1 MDNFTPEEI
10 EARKK
15 AIYDAM
21 GKRGKR
27 QIDKIGYENW
37 DPTQTPKDPIEI
49 RRDGTKRTSQQLIQE
64 FLQQAS
70 HENYSNSFAQGAF
83 EMCLGIINKEEKIRG
98 MYEFA
103 QWYTDLLKKEGH
115 DPIF

>member
-10 EARKK
+10 AERKK
-15 AIYDAM
+15 AIYDTM
-21 GKRGKR
+21 GKRSKR

-49 RRDGTKRTSQQLIQE
+49 RKDTTKRTTQELIRE
-64 FLQQAS
+64 FLQEAS
-70 HENYSNSFAQGAF
+70 HEDYSNAFAEGAF
-83 EMCLGIINKEEKIRG
+83 EMCLGIINSEEKIRG

-103 QWYTDLLKKEGH
+103 NWYTELLKREGH
-115 DPIF
+115 DPL

>member
-15 AIYDAM
+15 FIYDTM

-70 HENYSNSFAQGAF
+70 HDDYSNSFAQGAF
-83 EMCLGIINKEEKIRG
+83 EMCLGIINKEDKIRG

-103 QWYTDLLKKEGH
+103 QWYTELLKKEGH
-115 DPIF
+115 DPVF